1 MPNSQYVSLI
11 KSFLALNAPGQP
23 ALTEEPG
30 ALQFTVGELTC
41 TVFSL
46 EGSDLLVMQCEVMA
60 LADLGPE
67 RSPPAL
73 RLLHGLNWA
82 SAIRSGIVTLVD
94 DRDRVLVSQTS
105 DIRQMN
111 AHQLA
116 EQMAVLLESAASL
129 GSTLRAMPMP
139 QKPQGRPSMPLHHGS
154 FA

>member
-1 MPNSQYVSLI
+1 MSNSPYVSLI

-30 ALQFTVGELTC
+30 ALQFTVGEHTC

-46 EGSDLLVMQCEVMA
+46 EGGDLLVMQCEVMA

-82 SAIRSGIVTLVD
+82 SASRSGIVALVD
-94 DRDRVLVSQTS
+94 ERDRVLVSKTLE
-105 DIRQMN
+105 IRTLD

-116 EQMAVLLESAASL
+116 DRMAVLLDSAATL
-129 GSTLRAMPMP
+129 GDLLKALPAP
-139 QKPQGRPSMPLHHGS
+139 QTQPARPSMPPRHGT